1 MTDTDGLCFLMCVRH
16 TLSLGAIKQ
25 GLIIRLLYKL
35 RCLSIT
41 ALRAC
46 EHSWA
51 FKRVRITIVRTS

>member
-51 FKRVRITIVRTS
+51 FKS